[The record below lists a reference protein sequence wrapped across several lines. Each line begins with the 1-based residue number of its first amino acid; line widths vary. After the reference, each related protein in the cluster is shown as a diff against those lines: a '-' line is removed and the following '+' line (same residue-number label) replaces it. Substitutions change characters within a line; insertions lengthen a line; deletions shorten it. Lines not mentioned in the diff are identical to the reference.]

1 MYFKKIILF
10 IYTLCAIT
18 SCGQH
23 SNNKSNNHKKMEDG
37 LKSYKREV
45 MYNKIQEFKTRPLYT
60 LQVNKNNCRV
70 LISVN
75 DIPFWLTFYK
85 NTGESMALYLNNY
98 ILKSGVQ
105 NVTIQIYPKEGDKF
119 IADNADVDL
128 KLLYA
133 KDKDDGVN
141 THLNLKKVELP
152 EDIGKSKLPYFE
164 IKIPF
169 EAKVPWDYSKN
180 LENAEDLSK
189 IPDINEKILE
199 KYKNLRE
206 MLVKGEGLSFLKEIE
221 NRELKA
227 ISYLYFT
234 KNEILNDEQIEDID
248 VTISRLDV
256 KNRKVYPIENYEFV
270 FTNQNKLVLLRNK
283 TTKDDLIGVE
293 FDTEENGV
301 DGSTKML
308 ILYMP
313 KGSNKLEV
321 W

>member
-1 MYFKKIILF
+1 
-10 IYTLCAIT
+10 
-18 SCGQH
+18 
-23 SNNKSNNHKKMEDG
+23 
-37 LKSYKREV
+37 
-45 MYNKIQEFKTRPLYT
+45 
-60 LQVNKNNCRV
+60 
-70 LISVN
+70 
-75 DIPFWLTFYK
+75 
-85 NTGESMALYLNNY
+85 MALYLNNY
-98 ILKSGVQ
+98 ILKSGMQ
-105 NVTIQIYPKEGDKF
+105 NITVQIYPKEGDEF

-141 THLNLKKVELP
+141 THLNIKKAELP
-152 EDIGKSKLPYFE
+152 EDIGKNKLPYYE

-180 LENAEDLSK
+180 LENAQDLSK

-234 KNEILNDEQIEDID
+234 KNEILNDEEFEDTD

-256 KNRKVYPIENYEFV
+256 KNRKVYPIENYEFI
-270 FTNQNKLVLLRNK
+270 FSNQNKLVLLRNK

-293 FDTEENGV
+293 FETEENGI

-313 KGSNKLEV
+313 EGSNKLEV

>member
-1 MYFKKIILF
+1 
-10 IYTLCAIT
+10 
-18 SCGQH
+18 
-23 SNNKSNNHKKMEDG
+23 
-37 LKSYKREV
+37 
-45 MYNKIQEFKTRPLYT
+45 
-60 LQVNKNNCRV
+60 
-70 LISVN
+70 
-75 DIPFWLTFYK
+75 
-85 NTGESMALYLNNY
+85 MALYLNNY